1 MQMVL
6 FMSSNL
12 RVEFLGNGQVDL
24 MHVGLEALLPKI
36 EDRYIYTDKLP
47 NWVREKIAI
56 LSMANEPHPSSI
68 PDVGTRVSQ
77 NVFWLDVNG
86 DEEIDNDT
94 RKES

>member
-1 MQMVL
+1 MVL

-47 NWVREKIAI
+47 NWLR
-56 LSMANEPHPSSI
+56 ANI
-68 PDVGTRVSQ
+68 
-77 NVFWLDVNG
+77 VN
-86 DEEIDNDT
+86 IY
-94 RKES
+94 